1 MIIIYLL
8 YDVLSYVV
16 MVFLVEVDVVIVG
29 VGIMGCVV
37 VYYFGLC
44 GLKVVV
50 FDKLCIV
57 GQ

>member
-57 GQ
+57 G